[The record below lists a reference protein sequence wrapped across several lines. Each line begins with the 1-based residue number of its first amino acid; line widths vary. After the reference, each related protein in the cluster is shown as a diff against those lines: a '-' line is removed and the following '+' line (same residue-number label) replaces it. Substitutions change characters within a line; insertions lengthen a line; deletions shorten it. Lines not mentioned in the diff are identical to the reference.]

1 MGFISK
7 FFNKFKEKEEINEE
21 TVIEKVLN
29 EKNTQAPL
37 IVEGDGNSPVMV
49 RADEFADS
57 STVPE
62 EYDVVSDDVVQ
73 ELEDSVDHG
82 IEVVDGDSMTPII
95 MNVDD
100 SEKIEQVVEENLN
113 VVQEVNEIV
122 EEVKVTESEEDEDIE
137 ILQILVLMLVF
148 CLFNK
153 NKVGQVIVLFLLVML
168 K

>member
-1 MGFISK
+1 M
-7 FFNKFKEKEEINEE
+7 
-21 TVIEKVLN
+21 VIVL
-29 EKNTQAPL
+29 L
-37 IVEGDGNSPVMV
+37 V

-82 IEVVDGDSMTPII
+82 IEVVEGDSMTPII

-137 ILQILVLMLVF
+137 IL
-148 CLFNK
+148 
-153 NKVGQVIVLFLLVML
+153 
-168 K
+168 